1 MYWYSSSCFVRK
13 NHDYYNYSFF
23 RFSARCYAQLW
34 HCNAPC
40 GCVLGWMDGWLVG
53 HAKRLDIKVASW
65 SGISRSASVSAT
77 LCYNGIRNSTNGEWG
92 SLIRN
97 YMWHN
102 CSSSEC
108 SYTMHFSTDFPYASI
123 WWTHLQCADFAN
135 YDWPSC
141 RFSSLFFPSLLL
153 LVCVSF
159 TIIGQPWNSVLI
171 RRV

>member
-23 RFSARCYAQLW
+23 RFSARCCAQLW

-135 YDWPSC
+135 YVWPSC
-141 RFSSLFFPSLLL
+141 RFSSLFFPSNSRWLLD
-153 LVCVSF
+153 S
-159 TIIGQPWNSVLI
+159 Q
-171 RRV
+171 